1 MPLSTTITRHVM
13 QPRKIAWFSA
23 TVGTAIF
30 LLFIIITLILLWNR
44 RVEHHDKLAQETRAV
59 IAQGFAELNH
69 TMRPLLDVT
78 QFDCATINRDITERA
93 AFSSTIRAILVV
105 RDNLAFCSSAT
116 GTMDMDIALISP
128 ATQFDAPLDIRLL
141 PETPMARNQPALAVW
156 MGDPQ
161 HARSGILTTL
171 NLNLTTYL
179 LMAAHQPEVTGMA
192 IIAGDHA
199 LTTWDQQVKP
209 VNALP
214 DEILKTITLPGIP
227 LTFQLYGQTLS
238 SRDLHIILL
247 AGLLTGLLSGCAC
260 FLLMTLQLK
269 PGKEI
274 LLGIKRGEFHV
285 EYQPVIETLSGKTR
299 GIEALLRWVHPTE
312 GRIAPDSFIS
322 YAEAKNMIVPLT
334 RHLFDLVARDAHTL
348 RKAVPKGLS
357 IGINIS
363 PKHIPHPGF
372 RNDVKSWMDRMPEG
386 HYQYIFEITERTMVE
401 KQSASSMFD
410 WIRRQGIRI
419 AIDDFGTGHSAL
431 IYLEKFQ
438 FDHLKIDRGFVQSIG
453 LETVTSPVLDT
464 VLTLA
469 KKLHLNTVAEG
480 VETEEQAKW
489 LSQRSV
495 THMQGYHFS
504 RPLTVPQLIT
514 WFEHEDA
521 RGPVL

>member
-23 TVGTAIF
+23 TVGTTIF

-44 RVEHHDKLAQETRAV
+44 RVDNHEKLARDTQAAIIKSNV
-59 IAQGFAELNH
+59 ALNN
-69 TMRPLLDVT
+69 TLQPLLNVT
-78 QFDCATINRDITERA
+78 NFDCSTINRDITERA
-93 AFSSTIRAILVV
+93 AFAGTIRAILMV
-105 RDNLAFCSSAT
+105 RDRLAYCSSAT
-116 GTMDMDIALISP
+116 GAMDMDVGLISP
-128 ATQFDAPLDIRLL
+128 ATHFAHPLDIQLL

-156 MGDPQ
+156 MGRADQPG
-161 HARSGILTTL
+161 SGVLATL
-171 NLNLTTYL
+171 NINLTAYL

-192 IIAGDHA
+192 IIAGNNA
-199 LTTWDQQVKP
+199 LTTWDQQVKSTDS
-209 VNALP
+209 LP
-214 DEILKTITLPGIP
+214 AEVLKTIVVPGIP
-227 LTFQLYGQTLS
+227 LTFQLYGKTIS
-238 SRDLHIILL
+238 PRDVHIILL

-285 EYQPVIETLSGKTR
+285 EYQPVIETISGKTR

-334 RHLFDLVARDAHTL
+334 RHLFELVARDAHKL
-348 RKAVPKGLS
+348 RKFVPKGLS

-372 RNDVKSWMDRMPEG
+372 RNDVRNWIAMMPEG

-401 KQSASSMFD
+401 KQSAGSMFD

-469 KKLHLNTVAEG
+469 KKLDLNTVAEG

-504 RPLTVPQLIT
+504 RPLTVTGLIDY
-514 WFEHEDA
+514 FRQEDS
-521 RGPVL
+521 RQPVI